1 MRGSLAIVFDEMGLV
16 QDDARPVYALEPLG
30 LLAQNL
36 VIDDHPSWLRLPFL
50 VEAENLNL
58 SVLVDKQDLA
68 PAGVRI

>member
-1 MRGSLAIVFDEMGLV
+1 
-16 QDDARPVYALEPLG
+16 
-30 LLAQNL
+30 
-36 VIDDHPSWLRLPFL
+36 LPFL